1 MKLLTRIGDWLAFPY
16 SMFLLLKD
24 PSVSARAK
32 VKAGAILLMLFFY
45 LLDPMDVIPDIAP
58 VLGWLDDLVAI
69 PLAMAVTRKLI
80 PEVSVAG
87 LVQAARADTR
97 RVTVWIAALLA
108 AMTLISLAGIGLLVY
123 FAVRNWP
130 GR

>member
-1 MKLLTRIGDWLAFPY
+1 MKILTKIVDWLAFPY
-16 SMFLLLKD
+16 SMWLLLKD
-24 PSVSARAK
+24 PAVSTRVK
-32 VKAGAILLMLFFY
+32 LKAGAILLVLFIY

-69 PLAMAVTRKLI
+69 PLAMAVTKKLV
-80 PEVSVAG
+80 PEINVAA

-97 RVTVWIAALLA
+97 RATVWIATVLA

-123 FAVRNWP
+123 LTVRNWP

>member
-1 MKLLTRIGDWLAFPY
+1 MKILTRIGDWLAFPY

-24 PSVSARAK
+24 PAVSARAK

-69 PLAMAVTRKLI
+69 PLAMAVTR
-80 PEVSVAG
+80 
-87 LVQAARADTR
+87 
-97 RVTVWIAALLA
+97 
-108 AMTLISLAGIGLLVY
+108 
-123 FAVRNWP
+123 N
-130 GR
+130 

>member
-1 MKLLTRIGDWLAFPY
+1 MRVLTRIGDWLAFPY

-24 PSVSARAK
+24 PAVSTK
-32 VKAGAILLMLFFY
+32 VKLKAGAILVVLFFY
-45 LLDPMDVIPDIAP
+45 LLDPLDVIPDIAP

-80 PEVSVAG
+80 PEVSVSG
-87 LVQAARADTR
+87 LLRAARADTR
-97 RVTVWIAALLA
+97 RFTLWIAALLA
-108 AMTLISLAGIGLLVY
+108 AMTLISLTGVGLLVY